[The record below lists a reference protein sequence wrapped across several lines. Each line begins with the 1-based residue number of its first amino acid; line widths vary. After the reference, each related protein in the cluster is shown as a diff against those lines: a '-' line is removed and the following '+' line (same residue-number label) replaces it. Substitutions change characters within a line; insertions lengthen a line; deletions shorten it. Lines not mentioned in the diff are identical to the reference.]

1 MPIKENI
8 DDTFLKDN
16 IAAYDAVAKSL
27 LSRKIF
33 LARILKR
40 CVREFADCTI
50 DDIMEKYIEDK
61 VEVGKVPIAPDKTN
75 AVKKIDG
82 DNVEYKTLTEG
93 ETTFDIRFT
102 AYAPT
107 TGEPIK
113 LIINIEAQRKV
124 KPGYSLIKRAI
135 FHGSRLMSSEYNV
148 EFVEPNF
155 DDIKKVISI
164 WICFA
169 SPKKDISS
177 IMEYSFAE
185 KSVVENIPLA
195 REDFDLIQVSMV
207 YVGKD
212 SALIEDELLKLLHL
226 VFRAKL
232 NAAEKKD
239 KLKTDYGIE
248 MDNEALKEVNV
259 MCNLGEGLVEETW
272 EEAREETW
280 KEAKAEMT
288 ANMLRENASL
298 DFISRVTS
306 LPVDQITAIGKMRGL
321 L

>member
-1 MPIKENI
+1 MPTKETV
-8 DDTFLKDN
+8 DDTFLKNN

-50 DDIMEKYIEDK
+50 DDIMEKYIENN
-61 VEVGKVPIAPDKTN
+61 VEVGTVPIAPDKTN

-195 REDFDLIQVSMV
+195 REEYDLMQIVMV
-207 YVGKD
+207 YIGKD
-212 SALIEDELLKLLHL
+212 PELIEDELLKILHL

-272 EEAREETW
+272 EEA
-280 KEAKAEMT
+280 KEQTTLTHLKNIMEAMGVSLEKAMDI
-288 ANMLRENASL
+288 LK
-298 DFISRVTS
+298 V
-306 LPVDQITAIGKMRGL
+306 PVDSRSMYASMIS
-321 L
+321 

>member
-1 MPIKENI
+1 MPPKETI

-40 CVREFADCTI
+40 CVREFADCTVE
-50 DDIMEKYIEDK
+50 DIMEKYIENK
-61 VEVGKVPIAPDKTN
+61 VEVGTVPVAPDKTN

-185 KSVVENIPLA
+185 KSVVESIPLA
-195 REDFDLIQVSMV
+195 REDFDLMQIVMV

-212 SALIEDELLKLLHL
+212 PALIEDELLKLLHL

-239 KLKTDYGIE
+239 KLKLDYDIE

-259 MCNLGEGLVEETW
+259 MCNLGEGLY
-272 EEAREETW
+272 EEAYEEGG
-280 KEAKAEMT
+280 ENKAIELT
-288 ANMLRENASL
+288 ANMLREKISS
-298 DFISRVTS
+298 DIISRITS
-306 LPVDQITAIGKMRGL
+306 LPIDQITAIGKMRGL

>member
-1 MPIKENI
+1 MPTKETI

-27 LSRKIF
+27 LSQKIF

-50 DDIMEKYIEDK
+50 DDIMEKYIENK
-61 VEVGKVPIAPDKTN
+61 VEVGTVPIAPDKTN

-164 WICFA
+164 WICMS
-169 SPKKDISS
+169 SPNVTDSGIAEYNFNEQTTIDS
-177 IMEYSFAE
+177 IKQD
-185 KSVVENIPLA
+185 KSNY
-195 REDFDLIQVSMV
+195 DLMQIVIV
-207 YVGKD
+207 YIGKD
-212 SALIEDELLKLLHL
+212 PELIEDELLKLLYL

-239 KLKTDYGIE
+239 RLKTDYGIE

-259 MCNLGEGLVEETW
+259 MCNLGEGLVEET
-272 EEAREETW
+272 REETW
-280 KEAKAEMT
+280 EEATLTHLKNIMDSMGISLEKAMDILKVPVNSRST
-288 ANMLRENASL
+288 YASM
-298 DFISRVTS
+298 IS
-306 LPVDQITAIGKMRGL
+306 
-321 L
+321 

>member
-1 MPIKENI
+1 MPTTETT
-8 DDTFLKDN
+8 DDTFLKNN

-50 DDIMEKYIEDK
+50 DDIMEMYIENK
-61 VEVGKVPIAPDKTN
+61 VEVGTVPIAPNKTN

-185 KSVVENIPLA
+185 KPLVESIPLA
-195 REDFDLIQVSMV
+195 REDFDLIQVVMV
-207 YVGKD
+207 YVGK
-212 SALIEDELLKLLHL
+212 APELIEDELLKLLYL
-226 VFRAKL
+226 LFRAKL

-239 KLKTDYGIE
+239 RLKTDYGIE

-272 EEAREETW
+272 EEA
-280 KEAKAEMT
+280 KIEMT
-288 ANMLRENASL
+288 VNMLKEKISS
-298 DFISRVTS
+298 DTISRITS
-306 LPVDQITAIGKMRGL
+306 LPVDKIAEIGKMRGL
-321 L
+321 MS

>member
-1 MPIKENI
+1 MPTKETV
-8 DDTFLKDN
+8 DDTFLKDS

-40 CVREFADCTI
+40 CVREFADCTVEG
-50 DDIMEKYIEDK
+50 IMEKYIEDK
-61 VEVGKVPIAPDKTN
+61 VEVGTVPVAPDKTN

-195 REDFDLIQVSMV
+195 REDYDLMQIVMV

-212 SALIEDELLKLLHL
+212 PALIEDELLKLLHL

-239 KLKTDYGIE
+239 RLKSHYGIE

-259 MCNLGEGLVEETW
+259 MCNLGEGLY
-272 EEAREETW
+272 EEAYEEGG
-280 KEAKAEMT
+280 ENKAIELT
-288 ANMLRENASL
+288 ANMLREKISS
-298 DFISRVTS
+298 DIISRITS
-306 LPVDQITAIGKMRGL
+306 LPIDQITAIGKMRGL

>member
-1 MPIKENI
+1 MPPKETI

-40 CVREFADCTI
+40 CVREFADCTVE
-50 DDIMEKYIEDK
+50 DIMEKYIENK
-61 VEVGKVPIAPDKTN
+61 VEVGTVPVAPDKTN

-185 KSVVENIPLA
+185 KSVVESIPLA
-195 REDFDLIQVSMV
+195 REDFDLMQIVMV

-212 SALIEDELLKLLHL
+212 PALIEDELLKLLHL

-239 KLKTDYGIE
+239 KLKLDYGIE

-259 MCNLGEGLVEETW
+259 MCNLGEGLY
-272 EEAREETW
+272 EEAYEEGG
-280 KEAKAEMT
+280 ENKAIELT
-288 ANMLRENASL
+288 ANMLREKISS
-298 DFISRVTS
+298 DIISRITS
-306 LPVDQITAIGKMRGL
+306 LPIDQITAIGKMRGL

>member
-1 MPIKENI
+1 MSKSETV

-16 IAAYDAVAKSL
+16 IAAYDAAAKSL
-27 LSRKIF
+27 LSRKVF

-40 CVREFADCTI
+40 CVHEFANCSLV
-50 DDIMEKYIEDK
+50 DIEEKYISKD
-61 VEVGKVPIAPDKTN
+61 VEVGKIPIAPDKTN
-75 AVKKIDG
+75 AVKKIEG
-82 DNVEYKTLTEG
+82 GNIEYKTVTEG

-113 LIINIEAQRKV
+113 LIINIEAQKKV

-148 EFVEPNF
+148 EFVEPHF

-164 WICFA
+164 WICMGSPNNADSGFA
-169 SPKKDISS
+169 
-177 IMEYSFAE
+177 EYSFNE
-185 KSVVENIPLA
+185 KATIDSVKRDKE
-195 REDFDLIQVSMV
+195 EYDLMQIVMV
-207 YVGKD
+207 YIGKEP
-212 SALIEDELLKLLHL
+212 SCVEDKLLKLLHL

-232 NAAEKKD
+232 NAEEKK
-239 KLKTDYGIE
+239 KRLKADYDIE
-248 MDNEALKEVNV
+248 MDNEALKEVNI
-259 MCNLGEGLVEETW
+259 MCNLGEGLY
-272 EEAREETW
+272 EEAYEEAGEKKTI
-280 KEAKAEMT
+280 ELT
-288 ANMLRENASL
+288 ANMLKENASM

-306 LPVDQITAIGKMRGL
+306 LPIDKIAEIGKLRGL

>member
-113 LIINIEAQRKV
+113 LIINIEAQRKI

-164 WICFA
+164 WICMG
-169 SPKKDISS
+169 SPNVTDSGITD
-177 IMEYSFAE
+177 YSFAE
-185 KSVVENIPLA
+185 KPTIGDIRNIKENY
-195 REDFDLIQVSMV
+195 DLMQIVMV
-207 YVGKD
+207 YIGKD
-212 SALIEDELLKLLHL
+212 PALIEDELLKLLHL

-239 KLKTDYGIE
+239 RLKTDYGIE

>member
-1 MPIKENI
+1 MPTKETV

-50 DDIMEKYIEDK
+50 DDIENKYIEDK
-61 VEVGKVPIAPDKTN
+61 VEVGKIPIAPDKTN

-195 REDFDLIQVSMV
+195 REDFDLMQVVIV
-207 YVGKD
+207 YIGKD
-212 SALIEDELLKLLHL
+212 PELIEDELLKLLHL

-259 MCNLGEGLVEETW
+259 MCNLGEGLVEET
-272 EEAREETW
+272 REETW
-280 KEAKAEMT
+280 EEATLTHLK
-288 ANMLRENASL
+288 NMIKNSKLTLEQAMDVLEVPIDSRSVYASM
-298 DFISRVTS
+298 IR
-306 LPVDQITAIGKMRGL
+306 
-321 L
+321 

>member
-1 MPIKENI
+1 MPQTETI
-8 DDTFLKDN
+8 DDTFLKDS

-40 CVREFADCTI
+40 CVHEFAECTV
-50 DDIMEKYIEDK
+50 DDIMEKCIENN

-75 AVKKIDG
+75 AVKKIVG
-82 DNVEYKTLTEG
+82 DNVEYKTVTEG

-107 TGEPIK
+107 TNEPIK

-164 WICFA
+164 WICMG
-169 SPKKDISS
+169 SPNVTDSGIAEYNFNEQTTIDS
-177 IMEYSFAE
+177 IKQDKINY
-185 KSVVENIPLA
+185 
-195 REDFDLIQVSMV
+195 DLMQIVMV
-207 YVGKD
+207 YIGKD
-212 SALIEDELLKLLHL
+212 PELIEDELLKLLHL

-239 KLKTDYGIE
+239 RLKTDYGIE

-272 EEAREETW
+272 EEATEKNTIEL
-280 KEAKAEMT
+280 T
-288 ANMLRENASL
+288 ANMLKEKIST
-298 DFISRVTS
+298 DIISRITS
-306 LPVDQITAIGKMRGL
+306 LPVDRIAEIGKMRGL